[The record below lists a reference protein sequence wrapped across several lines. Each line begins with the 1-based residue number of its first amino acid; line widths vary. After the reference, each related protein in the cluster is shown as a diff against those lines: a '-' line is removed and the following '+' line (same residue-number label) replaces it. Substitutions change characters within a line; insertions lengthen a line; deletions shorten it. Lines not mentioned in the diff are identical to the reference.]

1 MKNIKIIGV
10 TYKNPKVNGYKRCRF
25 VKINRKYSVL
35 MSVYYKENPEWL
47 RYSINSMLNQTIAP
61 SDFVIVEDG
70 KLTDELEKVVL
81 SFEKKYPELF
91 NVVRLEK
98 NSGLGIALSIGIT
111 KCKYEY
117 VARMDSDDYSY
128 PNRIE
133 NQFKII
139 KKNPKLGLIGTNVN
153 EFIDSIDNV
162 ISYVCLPEKQEQILK
177 FSRTRC
183 PFRHPSLLYKKSEV
197 ISAGNYHNFYLCE
210 DYDLYVRML
219 KNGCQCYNIQ
229 EPLVC
234 MRIGKDFYKRR
245 GGIKYLKTMI
255 KFKNQQLK
263 DGYFSFGDYVK
274 SSTAHI
280 IVCLMPN
287 FIREYIY
294 KKILR
299 KRRRKNT

>member
-1 MKNIKIIGV
+1 MQEKDIKIEE
-10 TYKNPKVNGYKRCRF
+10 
-25 VKINRKYSVL
+25 KYSVL
-35 MSVYYKENPEWL
+35 MSVYYKEKPEWL
-47 RYSINSMLNQTIAP
+47 RYSIESMISQTIAP

-70 KLTDELEKVVL
+70 KLTNELEKVIVE
-81 SFEKKYPELF
+81 FEKEYPELF
-91 NVVRLEK
+91 NVIRLDT
-98 NSGLGIALSIGIT
+98 NSGLGIALSIGIQ

-133 NQFKII
+133 EQFKVF
-139 KKNPKLGLIGTNVN
+139 KRNPELGLVGTNVN
-153 EFIDSIDNV
+153 EFIDDINNV
-162 ISYVCLPEKQEQILK
+162 ISYVCLPEKQEEIFK
-177 FSRTRC
+177 FSKTRC
-183 PFRHPSLLYKKSEV
+183 PFRHPSLLYKKNQV
-197 ISAGNYHNFYLCE
+197 ISAGNYHDFYLCE

-219 KNGCQCYNIQ
+219 KNGCKCYNIQ

-245 GGIKYLKTMI
+245 GGIKYLKTML
-255 KFKNQQLK
+255 KFKKQQLK
-263 DGYFSFGDYVK
+263 NGYFSFGDYLK

-294 KKILR
+294 KNILR
-299 KRRRKNT
+299 KRKGK